1 MLLGVIEV
9 NPLLVLIVINGKVI
23 QELSDLG
30 VLFHLGKRF
39 CLSLIVALLTTN
51 KAGILLKTCI
61 IRLSRGKGIE
71 GNELFHAVAH
81 AVLCLFAVP
90 FVNQPSILLDQSY
103 HILAGLLML
112 RLDNTTKIGQYLSFR
127 NTDFC
132 PFLILHILGLFL
144 MAELVEIFLTLGIQN
159 VYDTLHNAADEYA
172 QSGFITVDTLQSII
186 GLGQKY
192 VAYLIDE
199 NGQLVINEE
208 RIQAVIAART
218 QQMAIESSLAY
229 VEALRMAKSEGDI
242 ATLNNLLYATEQAT
256 NATWGLVYANLA
268 LAGLDEDQ
276 YQAALR
282 NINAIRA
289 MADSAVQS
297 IGKTVGG
304 VTDELEEMQNGL
316 NDILDYVMDM

>member
-1 MLLGVIEV
+1 MTVRKV
-9 NPLLVLIVINGKVI
+9 GKNLDI
-23 QELSDLG
+23 KEARKQIME
-30 VLFHLGKRF
+30 
-39 CLSLIVALLTTN
+39 
-51 KAGILLKTCI
+51 
-61 IRLSRGKGIE
+61 
-71 GNELFHAVAH
+71 
-81 AVLCLFAVP
+81 
-90 FVNQPSILLDQSY
+90 LLDG
-103 HILAGLLML
+103 I
-112 RLDNTTKIGQYLSFR
+112 
-127 NTDFC
+127 
-132 PFLILHILGLFL
+132 
-144 MAELVEIFLTLGIQN
+144 VEEASDAVDTIQN
-159 VYDTLHNAADEYA
+159 VYDTLHDAADEYA

-199 NGQLVINEE
+199 NEQLVINEE

-304 VTDELEEMQNGL
+304 VTDELEEMQNGC
-316 NDILDYVMDM
+316 VAQRTERASV